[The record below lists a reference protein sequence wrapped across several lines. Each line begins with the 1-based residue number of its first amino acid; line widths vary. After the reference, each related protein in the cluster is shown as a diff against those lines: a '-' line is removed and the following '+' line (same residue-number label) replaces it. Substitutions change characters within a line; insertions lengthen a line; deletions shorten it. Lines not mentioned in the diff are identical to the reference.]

1 MPFCA
6 FEVLAAPLCGSELL
20 CVPLCPVAL
29 CSLELL
35 DELGG

>member
-20 CVPLCPVAL
+20 WVPLCPVAL